1 MLKYKKNSGV
11 AMITAMMIV
20 AIVSLIT
27 INLLWENTLNT
38 RKTISN
44 INRDQAIQVAIGVES
59 WVKELLIQDAKISES
74 DHLGEFWARQL
85 PNLPIDGGSIKGE
98 IYDLQGNFNINNLV
112 KQNGEIDRNQL
123 KFFERVL
130 SNLNLKPIIA
140 NAIIDWIDSD
150 QYTTYPDG
158 AEDDIYMKLNP
169 AYRTANQKMIS
180 VSELLA
186 ISSINLEIYETIKPY
201 VTSIPGYS
209 KINVNTASPLIL
221 RSLDKG
227 ISENQVKRLIE
238 ERRGTGYD
246 DISVTFKPILNSDNL
261 LNVTNKSDYFQLK
274 LQVNIDN
281 FSILMYS
288 TIKRES
294 QNSAS
299 TVYRSFGTI

>member
-1 MLKYKKNSGV
+1 MLKNKNNSGV

-59 WVKELLIQDAKISES
+59 WVKELLIQDAKTSKS

-85 PNLPIDGGSIKGE
+85 PNLPIDGGSIRAE
-98 IYDLQGNFNINNLV
+98 IYDLQSNFNINNLV
-112 KQNGEIDRNQL
+112 KQNGEIDQNQL
-123 KFFERVL
+123 EFFVRLL
-130 SNLNLKPIIA
+130 SNLNLNPIIA

-180 VSELLA
+180 ISELLA
-186 ISSINLEIYETIKPY
+186 ISSINTEIYKVIEPY
-201 VTSIPGYS
+201 VTSIPEYS
-209 KINVNTASPLIL
+209 KINVNTASPLL
-221 RSLDKG
+221 LKSLDDG
-227 ISENQVKRLIE
+227 ISDSQVKRLIE

-246 DISVTFKPILNSDNL
+246 DIANLIQELMPFEYKENLGQEASGDGSFAHVGDAGAVTTS
-261 LNVTNKSDYFQLK
+261 S
-274 LQVNIDN
+274 
-281 FSILMYS
+281 
-288 TIKRES
+288 
-294 QNSAS
+294 
-299 TVYRSFGTI
+299 RSLF

>member
-1 MLKYKKNSGV
+1 MLKNKKNSGV

-27 INLLWENTLNT
+27 INFLWENTLNT

-44 INRDQAIQVAIGVES
+44 INRDQAVQVAIGVES
-59 WVKELLIQDAKISES
+59 WVKELLIQDAKTSES
-74 DHLGEFWARQL
+74 DHLDEFWARQL
-85 PNLPIDGGSIKGE
+85 PNLPIDGGSIRAE
-98 IYDLQGNFNINNLV
+98 IYDLQSNFNINNLV
-112 KQNGEIDRNQL
+112 KQNGEIDQNQL
-123 KFFERVL
+123 KFFVRLL
-130 SNLNLKPIIA
+130 SNLNLNPIIA

-180 VSELLA
+180 KSELLA
-186 ISSINLEIYETIKPY
+186 ISSINMEIYKVMEPY
-201 VTSIPGYS
+201 VTSIPEYS
-209 KINVNTASPLIL
+209 KINVNTASPLL
-221 RSLDKG
+221 LKSLDDG
-227 ISENQVKRLIE
+227 ISDSQVKRLIE

-246 DISVTFKPILNSDNL
+246 DIAATFKPILDSDNL
-261 LNVTNKSDYFQLK
+261 LNVTNKTNYFQLK
-274 LQVNIDN
+274 LLVNIDN
-281 FSILMYS
+281 ISILMYS
-288 TIKRES
+288 MIKREP

>member
-1 MLKYKKNSGV
+1 MLKNNKNSGV

-38 RKTISN
+38 RKTISI

-59 WVKELLIQDAKISES
+59 WVKELLIQDAKFSES
-74 DHLGEFWARQL
+74 DHLGEFWGRPL
-85 PNLPIDGGSIKGE
+85 PNLPIDGGLIKGE
-98 IYDLQGNFNINNLV
+98 IYDLQSNFNINNLI
-112 KQNGEIDRNQL
+112 KQNGEIDQNQL
-123 KFFERVL
+123 KFFERIL

>member
-1 MLKYKKNSGV
+1 MLKNKKNSGV

-59 WVKELLIQDAKISES
+59 WVKELLIHDAKTSES

-85 PNLPIDGGSIKGE
+85 PNLPIDGGSISAE
-98 IYDLQGNFNINNLV
+98 IYDLQSNFNINNLV
-112 KQNGEIDRNQL
+112 KQNGEIDQNQL
-123 KFFERVL
+123 KFFMRLL
-130 SNLNLKPIIA
+130 SNLNLNPIIA

-180 VSELLA
+180 ISELLA
-186 ISSINLEIYETIKPY
+186 ISSINTEIYKVMEPY
-201 VTSIPGYS
+201 VTSIPEYS
-209 KINVNTASPLIL
+209 KINVNTASPLL
-221 RSLDKG
+221 LKSLDDG
-227 ISENQVKRLIE
+227 ISDSQVKRLIE
-238 ERRGTGYD
+238 ERRVTGYD
-246 DISVTFKPILNSDNL
+246 DIAVTFKSILDSDNL
-261 LNVTNKSDYFQLK
+261 LNVTNKTNYFQLK
-274 LQVNIDN
+274 LLVNIDN
-281 FSILMYS
+281 ISILMYS
-288 TIKRES
+288 MIKREP

>member
-11 AMITAMMIV
+11 AIITAMMIV

-74 DHLGEFWARQL
+74 DHLGEFWSRQL

-112 KQNGEIDRNQL
+112 KQNGEIDQNQL

-130 SNLNLKPIIA
+130 SNLNLNPIIA

-186 ISSINLEIYETIKPY
+186 ISSINAEIYKVMEPY
-201 VTSIPGYS
+201 VTSIPEYS

-221 RSLDKG
+221 KSLDDG
-227 ISENQVKRLIE
+227 ISDIQVKRLIE

-246 DISVTFKPILNSDNL
+246 EIAVTFKPILDSDNL
-261 LNVTNKSDYFQLK
+261 LNVTNISNYFQLK
-274 LQVNIDN
+274 LLVNIDN
-281 FSILMYS
+281 ISILMYS
-288 TIKRES
+288 MIKREP

>member
-1 MLKYKKNSGV
+1 MIKNYKNNGV

-38 RKTISN
+38 RKVITN

-85 PNLPIDGGSIKGE
+85 PNLPIDGGLIKGE
-98 IYDLQGNFNINNLV
+98 IYDLQSNFNINNLV
-112 KQNGEIDRNQL
+112 KKNGEIDQNQL
-123 KFFERVL
+123 KFFERIL
-130 SNLNLKPIIA
+130 SNLNLNPIIA

-158 AEDDIYMKLNP
+158 AEDDIYTKLNP
-169 AYRTANQKMIS
+169 AYRTANQKIIS

-186 ISSINLEIYETIKPY
+186 ISSINMEVYEIMEPY
-201 VTSIPGYS
+201 VTSIPEYS
-209 KINVNTASPLIL
+209 KINVNTAPPLIL
-221 RSLDKG
+221 KSLDDG
-227 ISENQVKRLIE
+227 ISESQIKRLIE

-246 DISVTFKPILNSDNL
+246 DITVTFKPILDSNNL
-261 LNVTNKSDYFQLK
+261 LNVTNKTNYFQLK
-274 LQVNIDN
+274 LQVKIDN
-281 FSILMYS
+281 ISILMYS
-288 TIKRES
+288 MIKREP